1 MSTNNN
7 QGWPSPLGA
16 APQQPQRPVA
26 PQANA
31 QWGALPPSIAPQSGQ
46 GNDVLVEPSY
56 DGSPSTFS
64 VMPQS
69 TDLPPVPPTSP
80 AAAPSVITESEE
92 RTMPLPDTVEQETTV
107 KETPSVSETQSSD
120 TPESAQE
127 VEPVQRVADEQV
139 LNTVQEVLHT
149 AQSAATELTDVK
161 ESLDALSQQFT
172 KRLQYDD
179 TKETIID
186 RQHSELLKLREGLKD
201 NLIQPVLYDVAEALD
216 TVRKMRASL
225 SEEGEKTDRAFED
238 IEYMLL
244 DILEK
249 NDVEEVAS
257 EPGDA
262 FNASRQRMIRYE
274 ETDDPAKRKTVV
286 RSLAPGYL
294 FGKTA
299 LFKEKVVVYKVVTP
313 AAPAVQAAAPTAEPA
328 DE

>member
-16 APQQPQRPVA
+16 APQQPQQPIA

-31 QWGALPPSIAPQSGQ
+31 QWGSMPPSIAPQSGRAD
-46 GNDVLVEPSY
+46 DVLVEPSY
-56 DGSPSTFS
+56 DGSPSAFS
-64 VMPQS
+64 AMPQS
-69 TDLPPVPPTSP
+69 TELPPVPPTPP
-80 AAAPSVITESEE
+80 AAAPSVTTESEE
-92 RTMPLPDTVEQETTV
+92 RTMPLPDAVEQETPV
-107 KETPSVSETQSSD
+107 EETPSVSEAESSD

-127 VEPVQRVADEQV
+127 VPVQRVADEQV
-139 LNTVQEVLHT
+139 LNTVQEVLQT
-149 AQSAATELTDVK
+149 AQSTATELTDIK

-216 TVRKMRASL
+216 TVRKIRASL
-225 SEEGEKTDRAFED
+225 SAEGEKTDRAFED

-299 LFKEKVVVYKVVTP
+299 LFKEKVVVYKVVAP